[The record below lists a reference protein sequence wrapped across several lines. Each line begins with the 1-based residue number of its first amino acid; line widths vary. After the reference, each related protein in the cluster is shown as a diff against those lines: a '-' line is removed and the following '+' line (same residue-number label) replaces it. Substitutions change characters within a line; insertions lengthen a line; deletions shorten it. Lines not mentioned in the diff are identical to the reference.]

1 VRSRIVV
8 VGLALIIGL
17 TLATGSVLVVGYA
30 AAAASLLTIVTL
42 LVRKPLRR
50 RFASPIQ
57 SPIPRWVDSEV
68 REAA

>member
-17 TLATGSVLVVGYA
+17 TLVTGSVLLAGYV

-50 RFASPIQ
+50 RSASPIQ
-57 SPIPRWVDSEV
+57 SPIPRWVDSEE